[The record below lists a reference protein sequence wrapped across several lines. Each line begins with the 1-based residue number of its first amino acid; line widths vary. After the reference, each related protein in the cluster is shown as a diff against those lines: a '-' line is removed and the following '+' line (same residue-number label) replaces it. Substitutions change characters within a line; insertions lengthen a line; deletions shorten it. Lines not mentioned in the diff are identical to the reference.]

1 MEPGWA
7 RRVLLVE
14 DQAVLRT
21 LTREL
26 FEQRGFEVCSA
37 ATGVEA
43 LAAFDAFDPDVLV
56 ADIDLG
62 ARPDGAELAEILRA
76 RAPHLGVVFLSSYPR
91 AAARAQPFGLADAVF
106 LSKAAIGSADELVA
120 AVEGAL
126 GSSAGDVFGD
136 GPGAGADAVSGAAKA
151 GGGNGIGS
159 LTRHQLRVLSMVARG
174 WSNEQIAEQS
184 GAGLRA
190 VERSVS
196 RIFERLEVSGDRG
209 VNARVAAAA
218 QYLAEFGP
226 VR

>member
-1 MEPGWA
+1 MDPGWT
-7 RRVLLVE
+7 RRVLVVE
-14 DQAVLRT
+14 DQAALRA

-26 FEQRGFEVCSA
+26 FEQRGFAVRSA
-37 ATGVEA
+37 GSAIEA
-43 LAAFDAFDPDVLV
+43 LAVFDEFDPDVLV

-62 ARPDGAELAEILRA
+62 ARPDGAELAAILRA

-91 AAARAQPFGLADAVF
+91 AAAGAQPFGLADAVF
-106 LSKAAIGSADELVA
+106 LSKSAIGSADDLVA

-126 GSSAGDVFGD
+126 G
-136 GPGAGADAVSGAAKA
+136 GASEAVSGAAA
-151 GGGNGIGS
+151 GDRGVDSGGSVLGS
-159 LTRHQLRVLSMVARG
+159 LTRHQLRVLSMAARG

-196 RIFERLEVSGDRG
+196 RIFERLGVSGDRG
-209 VNARVAAAA
+209 VNARVTAAA

-226 VR
+226 AR